1 MRNSLAG
8 IFLLVTGL
16 PATARAA
23 VATDSFPAGDQGPH
37 PKAIQVATSDGGKLI
52 TVKLDGLDKAAKV
65 HRARLYAWRGPV
77 ADASELL
84 VAIEVYPGR
93 SAAGKPLALVGP
105 WFDCFDATEAVSAAL
120 RAGGELSLFVK
131 AFPAWQ
137 PERTRLDVMY
147 EGKPST
153 SLGPGPGQGP
163 PAVKGLKALHRAG
176 QTFLTWS
183 EVEPLIAAEKATWGE
198 IRKKLAETKDAC
210 TYRVYTDTKP
220 IQAENLP
227 EAEFLAE
234 VAPLSCWNVNGRNME
249 YLIGQAMVKSDEIGE
264 VAFKTGGFMYTWG
277 PDSPRMDRYP
287 VSRFVVDE
295 RAGPLAPGTALYVH
309 SPKAGGGRF
318 YAVVSCRNGVENTA
332 DFSPA
337 NALEKAVE
345 ETPGAGEPVCQ
356 GNGLWGPFFDYPG
369 RRKVY
374 VQWCAPPLAPL
385 PSMCFNWSVLVPADP
400 KAIRRVPGDP
410 TEVDIPETAYPKGD
424 RKLPAE
430 LYFHDGN
437 FSYAKPR
444 KKFLLE
450 SIQLAPHDFPASGWY
465 GFNDAFGTLKS
476 YSQGIVGNHTQRRIM
491 AFLDWAKAKFP
502 IDPDRV
508 VLPGSD
514 GAALLALNYPDAF
527 AYVLINVFE
536 GEVLDEKAQA
546 KYAAIWGPKDPAI
559 KDDQGRSEWSWA
571 MLDELVKAR
580 PGKDLPLF
588 VCKGY
593 SWGPFIKGFAKGL
606 GRFYDSMLKAHQPL
620 VADWTWASGQLV
632 VPDKHTALWRGLDIA
647 RTTPVPA
654 FANCST
660 DKNSEGDGQHNLFL
674 GWRDLKDE
682 PEGASVVLTCH
693 RDASFDL
700 AFRRLQR
707 FKAKPGDKLLWEA
720 RSDPIPRLTVQPD
733 PRSGDMTVDA
743 EGRIILKGIGISGR
757 ANLTVKVSR
766 AK

>member
-1 MRNSLAG
+1 MTAKAALGVAGVCLLA
-8 IFLLVTGL
+8 IGL
-16 PATARAA
+16 SGPAYAA
-23 VATDSFPAGDQGPH
+23 VATESYGAGDRGPH
-37 PKAIQVATSDGGKLI
+37 PKAIRVAPSDGGRLI
-52 TVKLDGLDKAAKV
+52 TVKLDGVDKAAKV
-65 HRARLYAWRGPV
+65 HRARLYACRGPV
-77 ADASELL
+77 TDASDLL
-84 VAIEVYPGR
+84 LAIEICPGR

-120 RAGGELSLFVK
+120 RVGGELNLFVK

-137 PERTRLDVMY
+137 PERTRLEVMY
-147 EGKPST
+147 EGKPA
-153 SLGPGPGQGP
+153 QVP

-198 IRKKLAETKDAC
+198 VRKKLAEGKDAC
-210 TYRVYTDTKP
+210 TYRVYAHTRP

-227 EAEFLAE
+227 EAELLAE

-249 YLIGQAMVKSDEIGE
+249 YLIGQAMIKSDEIGE
-264 VAFKTGGFMYTWG
+264 LAFNTGGFMYTWG

-287 VSRFVVDE
+287 VSRLVVDE
-295 RAGPLAPGTALYVH
+295 KAGPLPPGTGLYVH
-309 SPKAGGGRF
+309 SPKAAGGRF
-318 YAVVSCRNGVENTA
+318 YAVVSCRNGVENAA

-385 PSMCFNWSVLVPADP
+385 PSMYFNWSVLVPADP
-400 KAIRRVPGDP
+400 KAIRPVPDDP
-410 TEVDIPETAYPKGD
+410 TEVVIPETAYPKGD

-430 LYFHDGN
+430 LYFHGGN
-437 FSYAKPR
+437 FSHAKPR
-444 KKFLLE
+444 KKFLAD
-450 SIQLAPHDFPASGWY
+450 SIQIAPHDFPASGWY
-465 GFNDAFGTLKS
+465 GFNDAFATLKA
-476 YSQGIVGNHTQRRIM
+476 YSQGVVGNHTQRRIM

-502 IDPDRV
+502 IDADRV
-508 VLPGSD
+508 LLPGGD

-527 AYVLINVFE
+527 ACVLINGFE
-536 GEVLDEKAQA
+536 GEVLEAKAQA
-546 KYAAIWGPKDPAI
+546 KHAAIWGPKDPAI
-559 KDDQGRSEWSWA
+559 KDDQGRTEWAWA

-580 PGKDLPLF
+580 PEKDLPLF
-588 VCKGY
+588 ICKGY
-593 SWGPFIKGFAKGL
+593 SWGPFIKGFARGL
-606 GRFYDSMLKAHQPL
+606 GRFYDAMLKAYQPL
-620 VADWTWASGQLV
+620 VADWTWAGGQLV
-632 VPDKHTALWRGLDIA
+632 VPDKHTGLWRGLDIT
-647 RTTPVPA
+647 RSTPVPA

-660 DKNSEGDGQHNLFL
+660 DKNTEGDGQHNLFL

-682 PEGASVVLTCH
+682 PEGASVVLTCS
-693 RDASFDL
+693 RDAIFDL
-700 AFRRLQR
+700 ALRRLQR
-707 FKAKPGDKLLWEA
+707 FKAKPGEKLLWEA
-720 RSDPIPRLTVQPD
+720 RGEPIPNQKLQPV
-733 PRSGDMTVDA
+733 PRGGDVTVDA
-743 EGRIILKGIGISGR
+743 EGRIILKEMRISGR